1 VRQKVK
7 ALSDS
12 LCVIVGII
20 LTIYHLVQL
29 RPLTTLHCDIP
40 ADLSGAHNLHVVGF
54 SRARTERSISTGG
67 KNLASLRAATQKHP
81 ASRVSLPGRRTT
93 DVSPANQHVFFLLA
107 LIPASGATSHFYS
120 FSVDGSDWLSML
132 HNDPMNIDTEN
143 ISCSVVLPQGA
154 VAYCGTTDGAVIR
167 WNIRLIPRSEMLAE
181 LSCLHLLS
189 RLRCPRP
196 RLWVPAPR
204 LICPKTKS
212 TAP

>member
-1 VRQKVK
+1 MGEMGGEIGHYRQCGKQSK
-7 ALSDS
+7 HCM
-12 LCVIVGII
+12 CVIVGVV

-40 ADLSGAHNLHVVGF
+40 ADPSDAHNFHVVGF
-54 SRARTERSISTGG
+54 SRARTERSTSTGG

-107 LIPASGATSHFYS
+107 LIPASGTTSQFYS
-120 FSVDGSDWLSML
+120 FSVDSSDWLSML
-132 HNDPMNIDTEN
+132 HNDPMKIDTEN

-167 WNIRLIPRSEMLAE
+167 WNIRLIPHSEMLAE

-196 RLWVPAPR
+196 RL
-204 LICPKTKS
+204 
-212 TAP
+212 